1 MATASHEHIPGL
13 SGSLSKPHQT
23 LNHSSYQGH
32 QSVHRP
38 HHAVNPPLDDLWGL
52 SLNQRPRK
60 QEPESEYLE
69 IARNLSRGPLMSSAS
84 ASQLHETSLDES
96 VGEAV
101 ASSTAN
107 TSTSSAGGSSSG
119 QDKDLDSAT
128 LWKHASPASHSPQ
141 GSQSGSIQ
149 GAQPLMGLTPSAS
162 PAYLGS
168 LGTPI
173 GSTPLSVPLGGSS
186 LSTSVQGAVPG
197 SVPSAVPGSV
207 PGSVPASSG
216 SSIPGSVPSAP
227 PGMGHVMVPPGAG
240 GVPTAPVG
248 SVGSLGQFRTGIWGP
263 RQSFSGF
270 NASPGPSVYGKTPW
284 AAESHAGAST
294 NGVPLVSKS
303 TTPPQ
308 SSPSPTELGLVGGNS
323 RLYSAPPAQQ
333 LYPQGAVPAPV
344 PGAVP
349 GAVPS
354 TIPGAVPIPGA
365 APGASVAPVNSG
377 TPVGSAGAPVS
388 AGVGA
393 NVAPGQQHQH
403 QQHQQHQHQHQQNH
417 HGHQQHHGHHNHH
430 THHNHHD
437 NRPQKKNGRPST
449 NTELYKTELCASFMS
464 TGGNCPYGEKCQFAH
479 GTQELKSVDRPPK
492 WRSKPCQ
499 NWVKT
504 GSCSYNERCCF
515 RHDIPVGHSSS

>member
-13 SGSLSKPHQT
+13 SGSLSKSHQA
-23 LNHSSYQGH
+23 LNHQGLGHQSYQGH
-32 QSVHRP
+32 QSAYRP

-69 IARNLSRGPLMSSAS
+69 IANNLSRGPLMSSAS

-107 TSTSSAGGSSSG
+107 TGTSSAAGGAGSA
-119 QDKDLDSAT
+119 QEKDLDSAA
-128 LWKHASPASHSPQ
+128 LWKHASPASHSPP
-141 GSQSGSIQ
+141 GSQSGSVQ
-149 GAQPLMGLTPSAS
+149 GAQPLMGRTPSAS

-168 LGTPI
+168 LGTGPI
-173 GSTPLSVPLGGSS
+173 GSAPLSVPLGGSS
-186 LSTSVQGAVPG
+186 VPG
-197 SVPSAVPGSV
+197 SSVPGSSV
-207 PGSVPASSG
+207 PVAASVPASSG
-216 SSIPGSVPSAP
+216 NSVPSAP
-227 PGMGHVMVPPGAG
+227 PGMGHVMVPSGPGGASA
-240 GVPTAPVG
+240 APVG
-248 SVGSLGQFRTGIWGP
+248 SVGSLGQFRSGIWGP

-270 NASPGPSVYGKTPW
+270 NASSGSSVYGNSPW
-284 AAESHAGAST
+284 AADSHPSQST
-294 NGVPLVSKS
+294 SGVPLVSKS

-308 SSPSPTELGLVGGNS
+308 SSPSPSEIGLVGGNS
-323 RLYSAPPAQQ
+323 RLYSAPPTQQ
-333 LYPQGAVPAPV
+333 LFPQGAVP
-344 PGAVP
+344 G
-349 GAVPS
+349 
-354 TIPGAVPIPGA
+354 TIPGAVPNAVPIPGA
-365 APGASVAPVNSG
+365 TSGAPVAPLNPG
-377 TPVGSAGAPVS
+377 TPVSSTGAGVGGSS
-388 AGVGA
+388 VGA
-393 NVAPGQQHQH
+393 NVAHGHHGQHH
-403 QQHQQHQHQHQQNH
+403 HQQNNHSQSH

-430 THHNHHD
+430 AHHSHHD

-515 RHDIPVGHSSS
+515 RHDVPVGHGSS